1 MNIKHE
7 DLKTK
12 GAFFIVED
20 GDRIAELTYTKNGD
34 YRIIIDH
41 TEVNESYSG
50 QGLGKKLVY
59 HAAGYA
65 REHQL
70 KVLPLCPYAR
80 MVFRRY
86 KDDFQD
92 IT

>member
-12 GAFFIVED
+12 GAFFIEEED
-20 GDRIAELTYTKNGD
+20 KRIAELTYTKNGD

-41 TEVNESYSG
+41 TEVKDSHSG

-59 HAAGYA
+59 HAADYA
-65 REHQL
+65 RKHQL

-86 KDDFQD
+86 KEDFQD